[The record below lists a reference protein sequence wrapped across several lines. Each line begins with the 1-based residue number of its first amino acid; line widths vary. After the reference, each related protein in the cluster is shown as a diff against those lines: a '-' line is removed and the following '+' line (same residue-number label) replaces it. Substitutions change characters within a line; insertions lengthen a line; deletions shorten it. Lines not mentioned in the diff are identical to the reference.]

1 MNKKGEF
8 IKKTT
13 IGFVGLT
20 IPLLLSTMSA
30 KSYSRSY
37 VPGWEIKMKYWLLS
51 WKE

>member
-20 IPLLLSTMSA
+20 IPL
-30 KSYSRSY
+30 
-37 VPGWEIKMKYWLLS
+37 
-51 WKE
+51 